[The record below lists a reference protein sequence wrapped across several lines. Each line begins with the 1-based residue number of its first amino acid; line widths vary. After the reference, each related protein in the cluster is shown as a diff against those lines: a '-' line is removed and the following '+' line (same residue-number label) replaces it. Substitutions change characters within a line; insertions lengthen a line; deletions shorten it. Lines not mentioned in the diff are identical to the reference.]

1 MALPG
6 RWGGGTAGRRAAGG
20 GRCGAVVGAGA
31 PASPVRRGV
40 WLAPA
45 LARLAGAVAVCGRAC
60 VGACRR
66 GRRRGSVF
74 RAWRRCCAR
83 RCNGATRHG
92 ATRLE
97 LRGLRGLVWR
107 ACPRGWRGRRRRSV
121 FREWRR
127 CCAWRCNGATRV
139 ELRGGAGARVA
150 SLPRVAL
157 PGRRDARALGVA
169 RAAGARVAS
178 LPRVALQV
186 GRALRAAGVALRL
199 RGVMAACVAG
209 LQRVALQRRHPVV
222 PSRGFGAAAAVVRR
236 RRPPRRGGWPRGPA
250 GPGAPR
256 ARAAPRGGACGR
268 WRG

>member
-6 RWGGGTAGRRAAGG
+6 RWGGGTAAGG
-20 GRCGAVVGAGA
+20 GRRAV
-31 PASPVRRGV
+31 R
-40 WLAPA
+40 
-45 LARLAGAVAVCGRAC
+45 
-60 VGACRR
+60 RR
-66 GRRRGSVF
+66 GRRGGAGVAGTAWCVVGARAGAAGRGGRS
-74 RAWRRCCAR
+74 
-83 RCNGATRHG
+83 
-92 ATRLE
+92 
-97 LRGLRGLVWR
+97 LRPGLRRRLPAR
-107 ACPRGWRGRRRRSV
+107 ASTRVSLPSMATLLRAALQRRHAPRGHAPRAARAAGARVASLPRGWRGRRRRSV

-150 SLPRVAL
+150 SLPRVGL
-157 PGRRDARALGVA
+157 QGRRDARALGVA

-186 GRALRAAGVALRL
+186 GCALRAAGVALRL